1 VNAKGGFLSDSDTCC
16 IAKAGCANIL
26 SLLLDYSGDVDG
38 QRTIGQSTMLVL
50 TSIRGKLKGG
60 GCLLDHR
67 VDVEVRD
74 DRRLTPLSI

>member
-1 VNAKGGFLSDSDTCC
+1 
-16 IAKAGCANIL
+16 
-26 SLLLDYSGDVDG
+26 LLLDYSGDVDG